1 MPTYKRADLGRLLPA
16 VKCTARKR
24 NGEPC
29 RAMAARGATVC
40 RVHGGSAP
48 QVKAAAKR
56 RLEQA
61 LDAAAQR
68 LLGFAFDEDVR
79 DVIALAAVNG
89 ILDRGGLTAKQA
101 LEIGVDPAPWEEVLS
116 NLAGIARISRE
127 ESRARRGLPAPETP
141 ELPPAMEIVDAELV
155 DPAQKPD
162 ITAANSPADSRTA
175 PAASDAP
182 ADTPANVSGPMK
194 GLVSFEEAVTE
205 TQTRTRVTR
214 VKRLR

>member
-16 VKCTARKR
+16 VRCTARKR

-29 RAMAARGATVC
+29 RAMAARGANVC

-101 LEIGVDPAPWEEVLS
+101 LEIGVDPAPWEQLLS
-116 NLAGIARISRE
+116 NLAGIAPITRE
-127 ESRARRGLPAPETP
+127 ESRARRGLPPDPPPAPEP
-141 ELPPAMEIVDAELV
+141 HALEIVDAEVV
-155 DPAQKPD
+155 DDGPDAQDAFTSAPD
-162 ITAANSPADSRTA
+162 SPRDGLNG
-175 PAASDAP
+175 PDAP
-182 ADTPANVSGPMK
+182 GRPAGAPGK
-194 GLVSFEEAVTE
+194 PLPA
-205 TQTRTRVTR
+205 R
-214 VKRLR
+214 

>member
-1 MPTYKRADLGRLLPA
+1 MPTYKRADLGKLLPA

-101 LEIGVDPAPWEEVLS
+101 LEIGVDPAPWEEVLA
-116 NLAGIARISRE
+116 NLAGIA
-127 ESRARRGLPAPETP
+127 
-141 ELPPAMEIVDAELV
+141 
-155 DPAQKPD
+155 Q
-162 ITAANSPADSRTA
+162 ITR
-175 PAASDAP
+175 
-182 ADTPANVSGPMK
+182 
-194 GLVSFEEAVTE
+194 
-205 TQTRTRVTR
+205 
-214 VKRLR
+214 

>member
-89 ILDRGGLTAKQA
+89 ILDRGGLPRSRRLKLA
-101 LEIGVDPAPWEEVLS
+101 LIPHLGRKCSPIW
-116 NLAGIARISRE
+116 
-127 ESRARRGLPAPETP
+127 
-141 ELPPAMEIVDAELV
+141 LV
-155 DPAQKPD
+155 
-162 ITAANSPADSRTA
+162 
-175 PAASDAP
+175 
-182 ADTPANVSGPMK
+182 
-194 GLVSFEEAVTE
+194 
-205 TQTRTRVTR
+205 
-214 VKRLR
+214 